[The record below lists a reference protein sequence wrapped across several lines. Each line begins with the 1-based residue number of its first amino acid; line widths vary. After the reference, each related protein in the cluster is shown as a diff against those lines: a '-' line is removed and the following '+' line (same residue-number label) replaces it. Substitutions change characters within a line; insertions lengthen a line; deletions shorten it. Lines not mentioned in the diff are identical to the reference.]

1 MILLLFFRDQDM
13 LIDDENEQIPD
24 PECYKILE
32 ENQICLGML

>member
-1 MILLLFFRDQDM
+1 M